1 MRFLAPAALLS
12 AGLLASVSASADNG
26 PGLVDAT
33 PPAAPI
39 AATAL
44 PPAAPAP
51 AAPLAPAYPTS
62 LSYGP
67 GYPAPYMMYP
77 PPGAG
82 APRPYWMPIAGPTQ
96 RRSDAMR
103 ASGIVLFAAGG
114 LATVV
119 GGVLFT
125 AVATTRCV
133 DVVMATDGGG
143 PTPPASAHVTLRE
156 HVGTAHQAL
165 NGCDTS
171 PTLGL
176 GILTAGV
183 LTAVA
188 GIPLFVLGSK
198 RVPARTMT
206 GKLTPAL
213 TVGVANATLRWTF

>member
-12 AGLLASVSASADNG
+12 AGLLVSVSAAADNDPG
-26 PGLVDAT
+26 PAAAP
-33 PPAAPI
+33 PPAAAVSP
-39 AATAL
+39 TAL
-44 PPAAPAP
+44 PPAAPALATPP

-67 GYPAPYMMYP
+67 GYPAPYTMYP

-82 APRPYWMPIAGPTQ
+82 APPPYWMPVAGPTE

-103 ASGIVLFAAGG
+103 STGVVLFAAGG

-119 GGVLFT
+119 GGVIFA
-125 AVATTRCV
+125 AVATTGCP
-133 DVVMATDGGG
+133 DLPLDSAPATG
-143 PTPPASAHVTLRE
+143 PAPAAARE
-156 HVGTAHQAL
+156 HIRSAHQAL

-176 GILTAGV
+176 GIITAGV

-188 GIPLFVLGSK
+188 GIPLFVIGSK
-198 RVPARTMT
+198 RVPARTVT
-206 GKLTPAL
+206 GKLAPEV
-213 TVGVANATLRWTF
+213 TVGAANASFRWTF

>member
-1 MRFLAPAALLS
+1 MRFLASAALLS
-12 AGLLASVSASADNG
+12 TGLLASASASADNG
-26 PGLVDAT
+26 PAPVDAT

-82 APRPYWMPIAGPTQ
+82 APPPYWMPVAGPTQ
-96 RRSDAMR
+96 RRSDSMR
-103 ASGIVLFAAGG
+103 TTGIVLFAAGG
-114 LATVV
+114 LATAV
-119 GGVLFT
+119 GGVIFS
-125 AVATTRCV
+125 AVATTGCPEV
-133 DVVMATDGGG
+133 FVSDGGG
-143 PTPPASAHVTLRE
+143 PTPPVSAHVTLRE
-156 HVGTAHQAL
+156 QVGTAHQAL

-171 PTLGL
+171 PMLGL

-188 GIPLFVLGSK
+188 GIPLFVIGSK
-198 RVPARTMT
+198 RVPARTTT
-206 GKLTPAL
+206 GKLAPEL
-213 TVGVANATLRWTF
+213 TVGAANATLRWTF